1 MKKKET
7 KEGRGGHGPSRSSE
21 TISKGTCRTSS
32 AQHYKR
38 YISGSQFY
46 KLISARRFRLL
57 NARVQRRGSR
67 LDSEWRK
74 EYRLHKKGLPYYPSS
89 PSLLVII
96 RPHPREEAVAP
107 LRPTSLLAGK
117 STTRIMAPKNFLHRS
132 LCCGAP
138 CLNTIKYVCGERRS
152 GERTSQSIFAKT
164 IDIRRCH
171 GLSLSGIS
179 RGCIRYPPTTSDCC
193 TCRLCCCR

>member
-46 KLISARRFRLL
+46 KRISATRFRLL
-57 NARVQRRGSR
+57 DSRVQRRGSR

-74 EYRLHKKGLPYYPSS
+74 EHRLYKKGLPYYPSS
-89 PSLLVII
+89 PSLLV
-96 RPHPREEAVAP
+96 PHHQTSSPRGSSSTASPYISSRWQKHNSYYGTQELSPQE
-107 LRPTSLLAGK
+107 SLLWRTLFEQHQVCVRGVRRGRK
-117 STTRIMAPKNFLHRS
+117 RFLN
-132 LCCGAP
+132 LFC
-138 CLNTIKYVCGERRS
+138 
-152 GERTSQSIFAKT
+152 
-164 IDIRRCH
+164 
-171 GLSLSGIS
+171 
-179 RGCIRYPPTTSDCC
+179 
-193 TCRLCCCR
+193 

>member
-67 LDSEWRK
+67 FDSEWRK

-89 PSLLVII
+89 PSLLV
-96 RPHPREEAVAP
+96 PHHQTSSPRGSSSTASPYISSRWQKHNSYYGTQELSPQESLLWRTLFEHHQVCMRREEIG
-107 LRPTSLLAGK
+107 RED
-117 STTRIMAPKNFLHRS
+117 I
-132 LCCGAP
+132 
-138 CLNTIKYVCGERRS
+138 
-152 GERTSQSIFAKT
+152 SIYF
-164 IDIRRCH
+164 C
-171 GLSLSGIS
+171 
-179 RGCIRYPPTTSDCC
+179 
-193 TCRLCCCR
+193 